1 MANSCAECGR
11 SRCLRVSCCRPDEDL
26 RLQFEAVSQFDAS
39 EKKIVKALLDSLILK
54 HQARRWASAS

>member
-1 MANSCAECGR
+1 
-11 SRCLRVSCCRPDEDL
+11 
-26 RLQFEAVSQFDAS
+26 VSQFDAS